1 MMKRMWTVLLSLLL
15 MGSLFLPALAA
26 EEIDPNR
33 SGILE
38 VHFALDDGTELTGMQ
53 FDLYR
58 VAEVRGDGSTQ
69 LCPAFAALDTDIS
82 LTPSDAWAVAASSAA
97 NLVRRNGLEPEQSAC
112 LNEKGVAR
120 FPEPGKELLPGIYLV
135 ISKTMETGSGKIC
148 CQPTLAA
155 LPLEDGGW
163 NYNVLVKP
171 KGGVISAEDHL
182 EVLKIWDDQGL
193 ENQRPQSV
201 IVDLYC
207 DDVLVDTQ
215 ELSAENQWQYLWE
228 PVPVWKSL
236 GQAGEGPGS
245 NVTVEGEHSWYVVER
260 HADSYQQSY
269 TLSGSR
275 RIVITN
281 TQHPE
286 TPPTSGDDL
295 PQTGVLWWPVPVLAL
310 SGLFL
315 LVLGKVM
322 AKRKREHE

>member
-1 MMKRMWTVLLSLLL
+1 MMKRIWTALLSLA
-15 MGSLFLPALAA
+15 MICSLFISARAA
-26 EEIDPNR
+26 AEIDPNR
-33 SGILE
+33 AGSLE

-58 VAEVRGDGSTQ
+58 VAEVHADGSTR
-69 LCPAFAALDTDIS
+69 LCEDFAALDMDIS
-82 LTPSDAWAVAASSAA
+82 LTPTDDWAVLTSRAA
-97 NLVRRNGLEPEQSAC
+97 NLVRRNGLEPEQSVS

-135 ISKTMETGSGKIC
+135 ISQTMETGSGTIC
-148 CQPTLAA
+148 CRPTLAA
-155 LPLEDGGW
+155 LPLDDGGW
-163 NYNVLVKP
+163 NYRVLVKP

-193 ENQRPQSV
+193 EDQRPQSV

-215 ELSAENQWQYLWE
+215 ELSADNQWQYRWE
-228 PVPVWKSL
+228 PVPVWRSL

-245 NVTVEGEHSWYVVER
+245 SVTVEGEHSWYVVER
-260 HADSYQQSY
+260 NADPYQRSY
-269 TLSGSR
+269 TLNGSR

-281 TQHPE
+281 TRHPE
-286 TPPTSGDDL
+286 TPPAPGGNL
-295 PQTGVLWWPVPVLAL
+295 PQTGALWWPVPVLAL

-315 LVLGKVM
+315 LVLGKAM